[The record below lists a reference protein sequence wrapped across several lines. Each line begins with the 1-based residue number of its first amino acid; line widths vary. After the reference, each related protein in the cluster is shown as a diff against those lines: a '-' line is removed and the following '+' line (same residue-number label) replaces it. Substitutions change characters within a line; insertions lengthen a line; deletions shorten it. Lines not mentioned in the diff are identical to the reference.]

1 MSFRRRKPESA
12 LVLIGTFLLL
22 GPVRTIAQ
30 NADEDFKVYA
40 DAPRLLLTKQRLRLL
55 QREKERQ
62 SERWQQLDALVS
74 GGAPLPEPGFALAL
88 HYQASG
94 QGSSARRAIE
104 WALGDKVDDLRQL
117 ALVFDWCGKAM
128 SPTQSSQLAAKI
140 QKILNARPP
149 DDDARKQNARALAA
163 IAIADELEDHGERIL
178 KQIVEDW
185 WRGRR
190 LKNLAE
196 GRPPFAREDSYAMY
210 ELFHAFRDN
219 LKIDLRDSAA
229 GYFENLP
236 LDHVASIYP
245 APFSAPEN
253 AYHVPAYTSSG
264 PPDLNQAVFSRA
276 AELAMVAFDNNA
288 QAIQFLQ
295 GWLMDDRFMMR
306 GALGAPYEFLWANQ
320 YQPGLSYEKL
330 PLVFH
335 DGKTGRLF
343 ARTSWDEDATWLG
356 YFDGQIQLFRDG
368 QLQTLKAGSAV
379 KPVRVGDSLLL
390 TAPAPS
396 AEGIIR
402 FAGEAETMFVLSLAP
417 MAHYDIEIDDE
428 ELGEGTTDAGGTL
441 VVTLPPETQAGVRIR
456 ERAD

>member
-1 MSFRRRKPESA
+1 MSIRCPNARSV
-12 LVLIGTFLLL
+12 LVLASTLYLL
-22 GPVRTIAQ
+22 GPTLALAQ

-55 QREKERQ
+55 QREQQRQ

-74 GGAPLPEPGFALAL
+74 GGAPLPEPGFAFAL
-88 HYQASG
+88 HYQTSG
-94 QGSSARRAIE
+94 QTPSAKKAIE
-104 WALGDKVDDLRQL
+104 WALGEKADDLRQL

-128 SPTQSSQLAAKI
+128 STSQSSQLAQKI
-140 QKILNARPP
+140 QKVLNARPP
-149 DDDARKQNARALAA
+149 DDDTRRQTGRALAA
-163 IAIADELEDHGERIL
+163 IAIADELPDHGEKIL
-178 KQIVEDW
+178 KQIVEEW

-190 LKNLAE
+190 LKNLTA
-196 GRPPFAREDSYAMY
+196 GRPPFQRDDAYWIY
-210 ELFHAFRDN
+210 EMFHALRDN

-229 GYFENLP
+229 EYFEKLP
-236 LDHVASIYP
+236 LDHVASNYP
-245 APFSAPEN
+245 APFPAPEN
-253 AYHVPAYTSSG
+253 VYRVPAYVRTG
-264 PPDLNQAVFSRA
+264 PPDLNQAVWSRA

-288 QAIQFLQ
+288 QEVQFVQ

-306 GALGAPYEFLWANQ
+306 GGLGVAYEFLWANQ

-335 DGKTGRLF
+335 DEKTGRLF

-379 KPVRVGDSLLL
+379 KPVVVGDTLLL

-396 AEGIIR
+396 AEGMIR
-402 FAGEAETMFVLSLAP
+402 FAAERETVFVLSLAP
-417 MAHYDIEIDDE
+417 LAQYDIEVDDE
-428 ELGEGTTDAGGTL
+428 ELSEGTTDAGGTL
-441 VVTLPPETQAGVRIR
+441 MLILPPETQAGVRIR
-456 ERAD
+456 KR